1 MMIIAL
7 KAYLYL
13 VNQDQSAWTWELD
26 RAANSLFLSN
36 Q

>member
-1 MMIIAL
+1 MYIL

-26 RAANSLFLSN
+26 RTVFSIELIFFTN
-36 Q
+36 